1 MIPTPESLGMRGN
14 TQDMLQKTAASRG
27 GWSDGGTAP
36 AAGLRG
42 AGWGVDKSAG
52 EGRTSKIHQRG
63 WTCSVLSSTL

>member
-27 GWSDGGTAP
+27 GWADGGIAP

-42 AGWGVDKSAG
+42 AGWVWISLPGG
-52 EGRTSKIHQRG
+52 EN
-63 WTCSVLSSTL
+63 